1 MGLWAHA
8 ARPLLRVRN
17 CHEAQLSP
25 QQTVLRSSGHLAL
38 FSGED
43 EIFAFDRCISR
54 LTEMQTTEYLT
65 SKHLPPP

>member
-1 MGLWAHA
+1 MLPRGMSL
-8 ARPLLRVRN
+8 
-17 CHEAQLSP
+17 
-25 QQTVLRSSGHLAL
+25 QQCWLHSSGHLAL

-65 SKHLPPP
+65 SRHLPPP